1 MDESWSGF
9 PWRVKKN
16 ESRVC
21 GERREILSWRIV
33 DVGFRV
39 RAPVTI
45 GRSADWIKICTF
57 DCFGVCIF
65 DGFRW

>member
-1 MDESWSGF
+1 MDESWRAF

-21 GERREILSWRIV
+21 GGRRESLRLRRV
-33 DVGFRV
+33 ELGFRV
-39 RAPVTI
+39 RARVAI
-45 GRSADWIKICTF
+45 GRSGDWIKIGIC